1 MRGERCVIID
11 PAQGERRVSRAEL
24 SARFSGVALE
34 VWPTSDFAPRQEGQ
48 QISLRRLVGRV
59 SGLWPTLWR
68 VLSVS
73 LALEV
78 LALVSPLFMQWVVDN
93 VLVSR
98 DVNLLTMLGIGF
110 LLLMLVQQLMSLTR
124 SLLVLRV
131 GTQLR
136 VQWRTNV
143 LDHLMRLPLD
153 YFSRRHLGDVMSR
166 FGSIGN
172 IQQVLTST
180 FVEAVID
187 GVMVLLALG
196 LMLLYSPMLT
206 AIAVAS
212 VTLYLLIRIAWY
224 GPLRSATAERLVR
237 SALESSHLLETV
249 RGIRTIRLFA
259 RHQERLATWQ
269 TLMVGD
275 VNAGL
280 RIQKLDILYR
290 LARRTLSGA
299 SALALIWLGA
309 LQVMGGTM
317 SVGMLLAFLA
327 YRSQFDGRF
336 TDLVNKWFD
345 LRMLSLDAHRLAD
358 IVLTPTESETPRERK
373 RSRRRLPPSIEISGL
388 SFRYA
393 EGSPYI
399 LDNLDLKIP
408 AGQALAIAG
417 ASGCGKTTLINILLG
432 VYRPQAGAILIDG
445 VSLDQLG
452 YDNWRSQIGTVLQ
465 DDVLFAGSIADNIAF
480 FDPRADRKTYRMVRE
495 ARRHPLRH
503 HAPADGLSESRRRH
517 GHHVVR
523 WPEAAGPVGACT
535 LPSTAGADS

>member
-1 MRGERCVIID
+1 MRVIDRLQFGWRASPPVVLQTEAAECGLACLVMLLGHFGTTTDLATLRGRYGAIPQGMTVAELVRVAASEQLATRPLRVELDEMPKLRVPCILHWDLGHFVVLHEMRGERWVIID

-78 LALVSPLFMQWVVDN
+78 PALVSPLFMQWVVDN

-136 VQWRTNV
+136 VRWRTNV

-206 AIAVAS
+206 AIAVAL
-212 VTLYLLIRIAWY
+212 VTLYLPIRIARY

-237 SALESSHLLETV
+237 SAMESSHLLETV

-280 RIQKLDILYR
+280 RIQKLDSILASLWR
-290 LARRTLSGA
+290 RQSRCFPSEVSARPRHVAIPRRPVVQS
-299 SALALIWLGA
+299 SCRI
-309 LQVMGGTM
+309 TM
-317 SVGMLLAFLA
+317 
-327 YRSQFDGRF
+327 
-336 TDLVNKWFD
+336 
-345 LRMLSLDAHRLAD
+345 
-358 IVLTPTESETPRERK
+358 
-373 RSRRRLPPSIEISGL
+373 
-388 SFRYA
+388 
-393 EGSPYI
+393 
-399 LDNLDLKIP
+399 
-408 AGQALAIAG
+408 
-417 ASGCGKTTLINILLG
+417 
-432 VYRPQAGAILIDG
+432 
-445 VSLDQLG
+445 
-452 YDNWRSQIGTVLQ
+452 
-465 DDVLFAGSIADNIAF
+465 
-480 FDPRADRKTYRMVRE
+480 
-495 ARRHPLRH
+495 
-503 HAPADGLSESRRRH
+503 RRH
-517 GHHVVR
+517 G
-523 WPEAAGPVGACT
+523 ACPT
-535 LPSTAGADS
+535 GRICPATDLQLIPKRPPGCTPFGWRR